1 MAFATN
7 VIVENFMNRLETLP
21 IELAP
26 AALRTATD
34 KANEAISAHY
44 DADSN
49 LEDAVDA
56 IPRAESIWN
65 QDAEQAVKDGKPLP
79 PKEEIERAII
89 SQTIAEKELRR
100 TTKAKDVAFH
110 AVAQILG
117 KESVRDEWRANIEK
131 ALTPVQQGLKD
142 TAVDI
147 AREVYKVGV
156 FIGTTRFLGEFGEHY
171 FIPGLEIDDPSKFI
185 QALAIQKPF
194 IPGVPFEQV
203 NRFQQEGVVDDRP
216 PVFIVNSGGGIHNM
230 VAAKAEEELK
240 QVGWRLATTEE
251 ISSWYKRQGLKQPA

>member
-26 AALRTATD
+26 AALRKVTES
-34 KANEAISAHY
+34 ANEAISAHY
-44 DADSN
+44 DAESN
-49 LEDAVDA
+49 LEEITDS
-56 IPRAESIWN
+56 IPLVEAKWN
-65 QDAEQAVKDGKPLP
+65 QDAEQAVKDGLPLP
-79 PKEEIERAII
+79 SKENIERVMI
-89 SQTIAEKELRR
+89 SQTIAEKELHRA
-100 TTKAKDVAFH
+100 TKARDAAFY
-110 AVAQILG
+110 AVAQILS

-131 ALTPVQQGLKD
+131 ALIPVQQGLRES
-142 TAVDI
+142 AADI
-147 AREVYKVGV
+147 ASEVYKVGV
-156 FIGTTRFLGEFGEHY
+156 LIGTTRFLGEFGEHY
-171 FIPGLEIDDPSKFI
+171 FVPGLEIDDPSKFI

-230 VAAKAEEELK
+230 AAAKAEEELK
-240 QVGWRLATTEE
+240 QVGWRLATTDE